1 MPTPIP
7 TPTPKPIPAPTPG
20 PTTATADL
28 PGQLRLGV
36 MRLARRLR
44 QERPGELTP
53 SMLSAL
59 SVVERHGP
67 LTLGELAA
75 VEQVAPPSMTR
86 IAARLE
92 ESGLAVRTADAT
104 DRRVARLALSP
115 EGRRQLKEIR
125 GRRDAY
131 LARRLRALTPDEQA
145 LLARALP
152 LLERLTGDVP

>member
-1 MPTPIP
+1 
-7 TPTPKPIPAPTPG
+7 
-20 PTTATADL
+20 
-28 PGQLRLGV
+28 
-36 MRLARRLR
+36 
-44 QERPGELTP
+44 
-53 SMLSAL
+53 MLSAL
-59 SVVERHGP
+59 SVIERQGP

-75 VEQVAPPSMTR
+75 VERVAPPSMTR
-86 IAARLE
+86 VAARLE
-92 ESGLAVRTADAT
+92 EKGLAVRTVDAT

-131 LARRLRALTPDEQA
+131 LARRLRALTLDEQA